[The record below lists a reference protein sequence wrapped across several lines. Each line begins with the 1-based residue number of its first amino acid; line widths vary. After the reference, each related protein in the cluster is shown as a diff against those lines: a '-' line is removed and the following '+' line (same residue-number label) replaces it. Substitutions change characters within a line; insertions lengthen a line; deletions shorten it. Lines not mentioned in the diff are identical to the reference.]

1 MKASLRKCQNWT
13 FMRLSGVTSNISA
26 VRFGAF
32 RAPARVTFGRCSKSD
47 QKNSLNLRFK
57 NPRMLCSV
65 YNLVPCTARSQN
77 TVDFVA
83 YDVLTFA
90 LRRCRSC
97 GATVERKALYGGA
110 MWASRPTKFYR
121 WLVRRAGRL
130 YPAARQAHN
139 VLLRTIQRQRRWSRD
154 DPFNQTKRKSFV
166 NVWYAVTSSHRI

>member
-13 FMRLSGVTSNISA
+13 FMHLSGVTSNISA

-77 TVDFVA
+77 IVGIAAHDESSF
-83 YDVLTFA
+83 FS
-90 LRRCRSC
+90 RRCRSC
-97 GATVERKALYGGA
+97 NSTMGAVALLATACGHTTLRDRTYCRPASSSTLWTTCAVLWPTPGA
-110 MWASRPTKFYR
+110 A
-121 WLVRRAGRL
+121 VRSSEVSSGSFS
-130 YPAARQAHN
+130 AADSA
-139 VLLRTIQRQRRWSRD
+139 RR
-154 DPFNQTKRKSFV
+154 
-166 NVWYAVTSSHRI
+166 